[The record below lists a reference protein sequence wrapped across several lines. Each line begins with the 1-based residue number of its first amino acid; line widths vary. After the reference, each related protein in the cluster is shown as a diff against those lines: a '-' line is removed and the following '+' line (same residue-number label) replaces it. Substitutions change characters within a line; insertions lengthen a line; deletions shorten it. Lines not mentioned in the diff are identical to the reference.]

1 MGIFYVYIMASRSRV
16 LYVGVTNDLAR
27 RVNEHKQGLVPGFT
41 TRYRVTRLVYFE
53 EFADIWDA
61 IAREKVI
68 KGWVRSRKTRL
79 IDSRNPT
86 WKDLSSPFFP
96 NERQA
101 LSS

>member
-86 WKDLSSPFFP
+86 WEDLSSLFF
-96 NERQA
+96 
-101 LSS
+101 S